1 MQQQALLHSMD
12 RRSGRTPADEGTLAG
27 APARRSPVHWLI
39 LCGGLLI
46 AAILVGTAVMVGNF
60 RERALV
66 STERELEN
74 TVLLLARHFDQQ
86 LEDAEVIQNSLVEY
100 VYAAGIETPEKY
112 RERMSREDVHLML
125 RSKLSALSYVGGVN
139 LFDAAGKLINASSVW
154 PIPELSVADRN
165 WFKVFSSGPQSP
177 AVL

>member
-39 LCGGLLI
+39 LCGVLLI
-46 AAILVGTAVMVGNF
+46 AAILAGTGVMVGNF

-66 STERELEN
+66 SSERELEN

-100 VYAAGIETPEKY
+100 VYAAGIASADEY
-112 RERMSREDVHLML
+112 RRKMSGEDVHQML
-125 RSKLSALSYVGGVN
+125 RAKLSALSYVGGVN
-139 LFDAAGKLINASSVW
+139 LFDATG
-154 PIPELSVADRN
+154 
-165 WFKVFSSGPQSP
+165 
-177 AVL
+177 